1 MDIPPKI
8 LTHRQAT
15 DEARR
20 ILRERLEELERD
32 KRRAEVVG
40 VMVRPPNPDRER
52 PPFGAEPP
60 PSTAAR
66 PRPIRGS
73 PFVREPEGGVMRPT
87 PVLALTAVR
96 PPNTMPT
103 PEYPYRG

>member
-8 LTHRQAT
+8 LTHRQAH

-20 ILRERLEELERD
+20 ILRQRREQERRD
-32 KRRAEVVG
+32 ERRAEVVG
-40 VMVRPPNPDRER
+40 VMVRPPNPEPTEFRS
-52 PPFGAEPP
+52 EPP
-60 PSTAAR
+60 PSTAVR

-73 PFVREPEGGVMRPT
+73 PFVPPVPQGVVRPT

-96 PPNTMPT
+96 PLGAMPT